1 MAQKKHQ
8 KGRNADRY
16 AAPRRSTG
24 HRAGNHDKN
33 VAPLAGGPKHASQ
46 RANQTEKR
54 LRSSAQGF
62 FIWGSHACEAAIKNP
77 ERRCLAIYA
86 TARMADLVKGWCAAA
101 HTADNKTL
109 PKIQIVEKDLLD
121 RLDHGQDKAVHQG
134 IALEVLPLESPDLTE
149 MIMGQHDLRLLILD
163 QVTDPRN
170 VGAILR
176 SARAFGVDGLV
187 MTSRHAPEENGLLA
201 RAAVGALENVPIIR
215 VGNLARALDAMKE
228 AHIELAGL
236 AANGT
241 TMLDDLA
248 TSARLGL
255 ILGAEGD
262 GMRRLTREAC
272 DHLCAISMHE
282 TSESLNVSV
291 AAGIALYATCRPNR
305 T

>member
-8 KGRNADRY
+8 KGR
-16 AAPRRSTG
+16 PS
-24 HRAGNHDKN
+24 HRHSSAGRPQGTSEYRQKPGSSRGT
-33 VAPLAGGPKHASQ
+33 AQ
-46 RANQTEKR
+46 RQRPNNTEKR

-77 ERRCLAIYA
+77 ERQCLAIYA
-86 TARMADLVKGWCAAA
+86 TARMADTVQDWCHAAQK
-101 HTADNKTL
+101 TAKNSL
-109 PKIQIVEKDLLD
+109 PSVQIVEKELLD
-121 RLDHGQDKAVHQG
+121 RLDQGSDKAVHQG
-134 IALEVLPLESPDLTE
+134 IAIEVLPLESPDLQE
-149 MIMGQHDLRLLILD
+149 VILGMDHLRLLILD

-170 VGAILR
+170 VGAIMR
-176 SARAFGVDGLV
+176 SARAFAIDGLV
-187 MTSRHAPEENGLLA
+187 MTQRHAPEENGLLA
-201 RAAVGALENVPIIR
+201 RAAVGALEHVPVIR

-241 TMLDDLA
+241 TNLDDLA
-248 TSARLGL
+248 STSRLGL

-262 GMRRLTREAC
+262 GMRRLTREGC

-291 AAGIALYATCRPNR
+291 AAGIALYATCRLDR
-305 T
+305 G